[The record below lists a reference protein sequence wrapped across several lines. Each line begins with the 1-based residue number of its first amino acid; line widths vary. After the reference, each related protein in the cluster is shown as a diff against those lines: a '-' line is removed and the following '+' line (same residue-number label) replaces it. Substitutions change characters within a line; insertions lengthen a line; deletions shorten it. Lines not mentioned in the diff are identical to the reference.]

1 MSTHTEDEQV
11 ITTLSTEEIIDQRE
25 TQSKHTDSLK
35 PFNT

>member
-25 TQSKHTDSLK
+25 NPIKTLRQSEA
-35 PFNT
+35 FQ